1 MNRISVVIVIEIKM
15 DARGNK
21 VGGGVTRRRRAEAIA
36 KSSSCDGMMVK
47 GKKENGAK
55 LAKRK
60 KKKPIMP
67 ASTPSKSSTKMK
79 KSISSPA
86 EVHLPSLK
94 MTSRSIVYL
103 KPIIE
108 CFILAGV
115 LKSSHSSQV
124 NPPAVEKESLHKT
137 DILPKW

>member
-1 MNRISVVIVIEIKM
+1 MNRISVVIVTEIKM

-60 KKKPIMP
+60 KKKPTIP
-67 ASTPSKSSTKMK
+67 ASATPSKSSTKMK

-94 MTSRSIVYL
+94 MTSRSIVYQ
-103 KPIIE
+103 
-108 CFILAGV
+108 
-115 LKSSHSSQV
+115 SYH
-124 NPPAVEKESLHKT
+124 
-137 DILPKW
+137 